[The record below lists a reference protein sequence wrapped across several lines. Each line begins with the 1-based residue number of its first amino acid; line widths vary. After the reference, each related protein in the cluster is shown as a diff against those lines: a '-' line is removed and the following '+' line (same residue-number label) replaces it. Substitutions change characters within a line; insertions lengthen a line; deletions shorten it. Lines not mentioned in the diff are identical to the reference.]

1 MIPSA
6 PLAAPALALLAKATL
21 VIGVAGLATASP
33 LGRRASAA
41 TRHLV
46 WLLAIVALLALPLLG
61 AVLPAWRVASVP
73 ASLATPQASAPAAPT
88 TASSADGTAATPGLA
103 ASQAQSPAI
112 EPAANEPPARETAS
126 APARSRVPLWAWL
139 AMAYAAG
146 AMMLLAQV
154 VLGRGEV
161 RRLAR
166 HAALLNDDPEWG
178 PLLKDLAW
186 MEGIDRRVTLLRS
199 RRSTMPMTWGTLR
212 PTILLPHDADG
223 WTDERKRVVL
233 LHELAHVARHDCLSQ
248 MAAGVACALYWMHP
262 GVWFAARRL
271 RVERELACDDR
282 VLAAGTRARE
292 YAEHLL
298 DVARTLRPERRTG
311 AVAVSMA
318 RPSHLEGRMLAVLDQ
333 LRSRR
338 APSPRAVGAAAA
350 ASALLLVPVAAAT
363 VGAALG
369 PAAGVLPAVGAVHA
383 AWVPAVPQEQ
393 IVERMVDARPG
404 GRLTLDLE
412 TGGELEIVGW
422 DRDAVFLHAELSGRD
437 WRYTRVELSPEGGGA
452 TLRTRDTSGRSSYS
466 TSHRFQLRVPR
477 SIDVGV
483 QSGGGGITL
492 RGLEGDFAGQTR
504 GGSLVLKNVRGRV
517 QLTTRGG
524 PIEVTDSRLDGSLR
538 TNGGDVRLT
547 NVQGNVQGWTA
558 SGQVLREGR
567 NADGGSP
574 DGTPV
579 RIHRA
584 GGIISVDDAPYGADL
599 STGGGAITVG
609 RARGFVRAHTGGGRI
624 LLGEVDGDV
633 VASTGSGAV
642 RVALTAPAGE
652 RTVDVRSGSGGV
664 TIGIPAGVG
673 VELDVETGY
682 TPSSRP
688 VTIDSDFG
696 LPVTES
702 RDYESVQGGTPRRFV
717 RTRGRVGDGRVHVTV
732 RTVNGSVHLRRI
744 GPGSGPIDCVGPE
757 CTFAT
762 AEGQRLL
769 AASLGGGDGSRKDA
783 NRRAAESLERTIFSS
798 GDPRTQR
805 EATESLTNLPDY
817 VGLDGLVRIAL
828 RHPGTEARRAAAAGL
843 GRMACDESIAT
854 LVRMIDTE
862 RDGAVR
868 QRAVKALA
876 ATIWRTDVGR
886 HARPEEIRAIL
897 TRIAQSH
904 PDGSV
909 RAEARKELAVADRQR
924 G

>member
-6 PLAAPALALLAKATL
+6 SLAAPVLALLAKATL
-21 VIGVAGLATASP
+21 VIGAAGLVTASP
-33 LGRRASAA
+33 PGRRASAA

-46 WLLAIVALLALPLLG
+46 WLLAVVALLALPLLG
-61 AVLPAWRVASVP
+61 AVLPAWRVATVP
-73 ASLATPQASAPAAPT
+73 LAAPRLFAPAAPA
-88 TASSADGTAATPGLA
+88 TASADGIAAIPASTAPQAESYATE
-103 ASQAQSPAI
+103 SPTV
-112 EPAANEPPARETAS
+112 ETAS
-126 APARSRVPLWAWL
+126 APPIPRLPLWAWL

-146 AMMLLAQV
+146 AMLLLAQV
-154 VLGRGEV
+154 ALGRGEV

-166 HAALLNDDPEWG
+166 HALPLNDHPEWG

-199 RRSTMPMTWGTLR
+199 RRSSMPMTWGTLR

-248 MAAGVACALYWMHP
+248 MVAGVACSLYWMHP
-262 GVWFAARRL
+262 GAWYAARRL

-298 DVARTLRPERRTG
+298 DVARTLRPAARTG

-338 APSPRAVGAAAA
+338 APSPRAVGIAAAA
-350 ASALLLVPVAAAT
+350 CALLLVPVAAAT

-369 PAAGVLPAVGAVHA
+369 PVAGELPAIGAVHA
-383 AWVPAVPQEQ
+383 AWVPPERTQVPQQVVEG
-393 IVERMVDARPG
+393 IVAVRPG
-404 GRLTLDLE
+404 GRLTLDLQ
-412 TGGELEIVGW
+412 TGGEVEIVGW
-422 DRDAVFLHAELSGRD
+422 DREQVFLHAELAGRD
-437 WRYTRVELSPEGGGA
+437 WRSTRAGIEGDSA
-452 TLRTRDTSGRSSYS
+452 DARVWARDVSGRAGYS

-477 SIDVGV
+477 RFDVGV

-492 RGLEGDFAGQTR
+492 RGVEGDFAGQTR

-524 PIEVTDSRLDGSLR
+524 PIEVTDSRLDGELR

-547 NVQGNVQGWTA
+547 NVQGNVRGYTA
-558 SGQVLREGR
+558 AGQVLRGGR
-567 NADGGSP
+567 NDDGGSP

-609 RARGFVRAHTGGGRI
+609 RARGFVKAHTGGGRI
-624 LLGEVDGDV
+624 LVGEVDGDV
-633 VASTGSGAV
+633 VATTGSGAV
-642 RVALTAPAGE
+642 RMGLAAPSGE

-664 TIGIPAGVG
+664 TIGIPEGVG

-682 TPSSRP
+682 TASSRP
-688 VTIDSDFG
+688 VSIVSDYG

-702 RDYESVQGGTPRRFV
+702 RGYESVDGGTPRRFV
-717 RTRGRVGDGRVHVTV
+717 RMRGRVGDGRVKVKV
-732 RTVNGSVHLRRI
+732 RTVNGSVHLLRSP
-744 GPGSGPIDCVGPE
+744 PGRAAMDCVGPG

-769 AASLGGGDGSRKDA
+769 AASLGGGGGSREDA
-783 NRRAAESLERTIFSS
+783 NRRAAESLLRTVFSS

-828 RHPGTEARRAAAAGL
+828 RHPGIEARRAAAAGL
-843 GRMACDESIAT
+843 GQMACDESIAT
-854 LVRMIDTE
+854 LVRVIDTE
-862 RDGAVR
+862 RSGAVR

-876 ATIWRTDVGR
+876 STIWRTDVGR

-897 TRIAQSH
+897 ARMAQSH

-909 RAEARKELAVADRQR
+909 RAEARKELAAADRQR
-924 G
+924 T